1 MISRQTIYAETS
13 FAPRE
18 LLRTKM
24 KICTE
29 ADYLRA
35 HLTEI
40 AGGSR
45 RWNAAFLNLNLRIT
59 WMLRNGLRQQ
69 RLPKKVAPEIL
80 PTTE

>member
-1 MISRQTIYAETS
+1 
-13 FAPRE
+13 
-18 LLRTKM
+18 M

-29 ADYLRA
+29 ADYLQA
-35 HLTEI
+35 HLTMI
-40 AGGSR
+40 VGGSR

-59 WMLRNGLRQQ
+59 SILKNGLRQQ